1 MVKLSRQGCRV
12 PSSAL
17 RQPATTTKS
26 PLATKRTTTSTYIIN
41 CVSIKV
47 IVWVTFFTVALV
59 RTFHITSHLTDGSSE
74 VLSLKSV
81 FLIRVL
87 LSGSD
92 SFSWVRIRI
101 SKKSGSWSMKKR
113 PQNWERKKFYIIFS
127 TLNTLLFWS
136 GSSITSS
143 KSIM

>member
-59 RTFHITSHLTDGSSE
+59 RTFHIKYLAFDRWFFRGTVPLISVSE
-74 VLSLKSV
+74 
-81 FLIRVL
+81 
-87 LSGSD
+87 SD
-92 SFSWVRIRI
+92 PGPFVRIRI
-101 SKKSGSWSMKKR
+101 GLFFLSADPDRQKIRILIHEKR
-113 PQNWERKKFYIIFS
+113 PQNWEKNFLYHI
-127 TLNTLLFWS
+127 
-136 GSSITSS
+136 
-143 KSIM
+143 